1 MIEAQPSHTALRVAL
16 RRGAHQLHDA
26 QPLVFADPLAV
37 RILPPE
43 SRAEIAHV
51 PDKVKRPF
59 SAGIRAFMV
68 ARARFAEDTLA
79 ASAASGEAR
88 QYLVLGAGLDTFAY
102 RNPHTN
108 VRVFEVDHPAT
119 QAWKLHCLEQA
130 GIAVPGNVT
139 HVPVDFERDSL
150 AGQLAAAGF
159 DLAVPTVTAWLGVV
173 PYLTLE
179 AFRATLSL
187 LGTFS
192 GGSEVIFDYSY
203 PREVLSER
211 EQMMMDSMSARVAQS
226 GEPFKIFFVEEQLR
240 EELMRVQLRLAG
252 NLGSA
257 ELNSLYFDQRTDG
270 LRLRG
275 SAGHLCH
282 AVRSA

>member
-1 MIEAQPSHTALRVAL
+1 MIAAQPSHTALRVAL

-37 RILPPE
+37 RILPKD
-43 SRAEIAHV
+43 SRAEIARV

-68 ARARFAEDTLA
+68 ARARFAEDLLA
-79 ASAASGEAR
+79 GSAASGEPR
-88 QYLVLGAGLDTFAY
+88 QYLILGAGLDTFAY
-102 RNPHTN
+102 RNAHAN

-119 QAWKLHCLEQA
+119 QAWKLECLQQA
-130 GIAVPGNVT
+130 GIAVPPSVV

-150 AGQLAAAGF
+150 AEQLARAGF
-159 DLAVPTVTAWLGVV
+159 DAHTKTVTAWLGVV

-179 AFRATLSL
+179 AFRATLGL
-187 LGTFS
+187 LGTFAA
-192 GGSEVIFDYSY
+192 GSEAVFDYSY
-203 PREVLSER
+203 PREVLPPV
-211 EQMMMDSMSARVAQS
+211 EQMMLDSMSARVAQS
-226 GEPFKIFFVEEQLR
+226 GEPFQLFFTEESLR
-240 EELMRVQLRLAG
+240 EELERAQLGMRQ

-257 ELNSLYFDQRTDG
+257 ELNALYFDRRADG

-282 AVRSA
+282 AIR